1 MQSLTLLLSLRCF
14 LGVSYLRTTLV
25 SLLWLQWLLWIFS
38 KKASN
43 LMLKS
48 WKKRCGYVKK
58 NLIKIFKFL
67 LGCVNLNFLVNSLQI
82 VQKQRE
88 EKLIELL
95 KNRLHLYVQNKE
107 EFVRHA
113 EAEVSKLSNA
123 GNIHLFFFQL
133 IFLNN
138 LSFYYMARFLQLTV
152 WICWTQ
158 LGIFMHDKRPRSL
171 VKRQFF

>member
-1 MQSLTLLLSLRCF
+1 M
-14 LGVSYLRTTLV
+14 
-25 SLLWLQWLLWIFS
+25 
-38 KKASN
+38 
-43 LMLKS
+43 
-48 WKKRCGYVKK
+48 
-58 NLIKIFKFL
+58 
-67 LGCVNLNFLVNSLQI
+67 NLNFLVNSLQI

-152 WICWTQ
+152 WIC
-158 LGIFMHDKRPRSL
+158 
-171 VKRQFF
+171 